1 MDVNTMFGVLLTAFL
16 GIVVLCVKPLGSY
29 IAAVM
34 QLACDKQEA
43 AGKQAADAQGR
54 PNFLLRAGAR
64 FEALL
69 YRLSGIDPGEEM
81 PWTRYAIA
89 LLLFNVLGAIVVYGL
104 QRLQLFLPLNPQKF
118 AAVTPDSSFNT
129 AISFITNTNW
139 QGYSGES
146 TMGYLVQMAALAV
159 QNFLSAAT
167 GIAVAIALIRGFARH
182 TVKTIGNFWVDVTR
196 ATLYVLLP
204 LSAVLALVLTS
215 QGVIQNFDGYKDA
228 TTVEK
233 LTYQNP
239 KTDAAGNPIKDA
251 SGNPVTETA
260 VTQTQTLPMGPIA
273 SQEAIKELGTNGG
286 GFYNANS
293 AHPYENPT
301 ALTNLL
307 EMLAIF
313 VIPFALTYTFGKMV
327 GDTRQGW
334 VVLAAMLILF
344 VPLVITAF
352 HNEQLGNPLMT
363 KQGIDQVASTLQ
375 AGGNME
381 GKETRFGIA
390 ASALFAAVTTATSC
404 GAINTMHDS
413 MTPLG
418 GFVPLLLI
426 QLGEVAPGGVGTGVY
441 SILMFAIL
449 GVFIAGL
456 MIGRTPEYLG
466 KKIEAFEMKMA
477 SVFILTTPFVVLI
490 GTAVAVM
497 SAAGRAGV
505 ANPGPHGFTEI
516 LYAFS
521 SVANNNGSAFS
532 GLSAN
537 TVFYNVSTGVA
548 MFIGR
553 FWPIMAALAIAGSL
567 AAKKRVPV
575 TDGTMPT
582 HGPLF
587 VTLLIGSI
595 LLIGVLTY
603 VPALALGPVVE
614 HFMLAAV
621 K

>member
-1 MDVNTMFGVLLTAFL
+1 MFGVMLAAFL
-16 GIVVLCVKPLGSY
+16 AIVVLCVKPLGSY
-29 IAAVM
+29 IADVM
-34 QLACDKQEA
+34 
-43 AGKQAADAQGR
+43 QGR
-54 PNFLLRAGAR
+54 PNFASRVGGR
-64 FEALL
+64 VEALL
-69 YRLSGIDPGEEM
+69 YRLCGVDSAEEM
-81 PWTRYAIA
+81 PWTKYAIA
-89 LLLFNVLGAIVVYGL
+89 LLLFNVLGAVVVYGL

-118 AAVTPDSSFNT
+118 AAVSPDSSFNT

-146 TMGYLVQMAALAV
+146 TMGYLVQMAGLAV

-182 TVKTIGNFWVDVTR
+182 TVGAIGNFWVDVTR
-196 ATLYVLLP
+196 CALYILLP
-204 LSAVLALVLTS
+204 ISIVLALALAS
-215 QGVIQNFDGYKDA
+215 QGVIQNFAGYKDA

-233 LTYQNP
+233 ITYQNP

-251 SGNPVTETA
+251 AGNAVTETA
-260 VTQTQTLPMGPIA
+260 MTQAQTLPMGPIA

-293 AHPYENPT
+293 AHPYENPSP
-301 ALTNLL
+301 LTNLL

-334 VVLAAMLILF
+334 VILAAMLILF

-352 HNEQLGNPLMT
+352 HSEQLGNPLIA
-363 KQGIDQVASTLQ
+363 KQGIDEVASAVQ

-404 GAINTMHDS
+404 GAVNTMHDS

-418 GFVPLLLI
+418 GFVPLFLI
-426 QLGEVAPGGVGTGVY
+426 QLGEVAPGGVGTGLY
-441 SILMFAIL
+441 SILIFAIL

-477 SVFILTTPFVVLI
+477 SVFILTTPFAVLI
-490 GTAVAVM
+490 GTAVAV
-497 SAAGRAGV
+497 ATVAGKAGV

-521 SVANNNGSAFS
+521 SAANNNGSAFG
-532 GLSAN
+532 GLTAS
-537 TVFYNVSTGVA
+537 TVFYNVATGLA

-553 FWPIMAALAIAGSL
+553 FWPIVAALAIAGSL

-575 TDGTMPT
+575 TEGTMPT

-614 HFMLAAV
+614 HFMLAAA

>member
-1 MDVNTMFGVLLTAFL
+1 MDVNTMFGVLLAALL
-16 GIVVLCVKPLGSY
+16 GIVLLCVKPVGSY
-29 IAAVM
+29 IAGVM
-34 QLACDKQEA
+34 QLDH
-43 AGKQAADAQGR
+43 DRQGR
-54 PNFLLRAGAR
+54 PNLALRAGGR
-64 FEALL
+64 FEGLL
-69 YRLSGIDPGEEM
+69 YRLCGIDSAEEM
-81 PWTRYAIA
+81 SWTRYAIA
-89 LLLFNVLGAIVVYGL
+89 LLLFNVLGAVIVYGL
-104 QRLQLFLPLNPQKF
+104 QRLQFFFPLNPQGF
-118 AAVTPDSSFNT
+118 AAVSPESSFNT
-129 AISFITNTNW
+129 AVSFVTNTNW

-146 TMGYLVQMAALAV
+146 TMGYLTQMAGLAV

-182 TVKTIGNFWVDVTR
+182 TVKTVGNFWVDVTR

-204 LSAVLALVLTS
+204 LAAVLALVLVS
-215 QGVIQNFDGYKDA
+215 QGVIENFAGYQDA
-228 TTVEK
+228 TSVEK
-233 LTYQNP
+233 ITYQNP
-239 KTDAAGNPIKDA
+239 KTDAAGNPTKDA
-251 SGNPVTETA
+251 AGNAVTETA
-260 VTQTQTLPMGPIA
+260 TTQTQTLPMGPIA
-273 SQEAIKELGTNGG
+273 SQESIKELGTNGG

-301 ALTNLL
+301 PLSNLL
-307 EMLAIF
+307 EIFAILL
-313 VIPFALTYTFGKMV
+313 IPFALTYTFGKMV

-334 VVLAAMLILF
+334 VILTAMLILF
-344 VPLVITAF
+344 VPLVILAF
-352 HNEQLGNPLMT
+352 HSEQLGNPLIA

-381 GKETRFGIA
+381 GKESRFGIA
-390 ASALFAAVTTATSC
+390 ASSIFAAAATGTST
-404 GAINTMHDS
+404 GAVNTSHDS

-418 GFVPLLLI
+418 GFVPMFLM
-426 QLGEVAPGGVGTGVY
+426 QLGEVAPGGVGTGLY
-441 SILMFAIL
+441 SILIFAIL

-477 SVFILTTPFVVLI
+477 SVFILTTPFAVLI

-497 SAAGRAGV
+497 TIAGKAGV
-505 ANPGPHGFTEI
+505 GNPGAHGFSEI
-516 LYAFS
+516 LYGFTSA
-521 SVANNNGSAFS
+521 ANNNGSSFG
-532 GLSAN
+532 GLTAT
-537 TVFYNVSTGVA
+537 TVFYNVATALA

-553 FWPIMAALAIAGSL
+553 FWPIVAALAIAGSL

-575 TDGTMPT
+575 TEGTMPT

-587 VTLLIGSI
+587 VILLIGSI

-614 HFMLAAV
+614 HFLLAAA

>member
-1 MDVNTMFGVLLTAFL
+1 MDASTMFGVMLVAFL
-16 GIVVLCVKPLGSY
+16 AIVVLCVKPLGSY
-29 IAAVM
+29 IADVM
-34 QLACDKQEA
+34 Q
-43 AGKQAADAQGR
+43 GR
-54 PNFLLRAGAR
+54 HNFALRAGGR
-64 FEALL
+64 VEDLL
-69 YRLSGIDPGEEM
+69 YRLCGVDSAEEM
-81 PWTRYAIA
+81 SWTQYAIA
-89 LLLFNVLGAIVVYGL
+89 LLLFNVLGAVVVYGL
-104 QRLQLFLPLNPQKF
+104 QRLQIFFPLNPQKF
-118 AAVTPDSSFNT
+118 AAVSPDSSFNT
-129 AISFITNTNW
+129 AVSFITNTNW

-146 TMGYLVQMAALAV
+146 TMGYLVQMAGLAV

-167 GIAVAIALIRGFARH
+167 GIAVAIVLMRGFARH
-182 TVKTIGNFWVDVTR
+182 TVNTIGNFWVDVTR

-204 LSAVLALVLTS
+204 LSVVLALALAS
-215 QGVIQNFDGYKDA
+215 QGVIQNFAGYKDA

-233 LTYQNP
+233 ITYQNP
-239 KTDAAGNPIKDA
+239 QTDAAGNPIKDA
-251 SGNPVTETA
+251 AGNAVTETA
-260 VTQTQTLPMGPIA
+260 MTQTQTLPMGPIA

-286 GFYNANS
+286 GFTNANS

-301 ALTNLL
+301 PLTNLL
-307 EMLAIF
+307 EMLAILL
-313 VIPFALTYTFGKMV
+313 IPFALTYTFGKMV

-334 VVLAAMLILF
+334 VILSAMLILF
-344 VPLVITAF
+344 VPLVILAF
-352 HNEQLGNPLMT
+352 HSEQLGNPLIA

-390 ASALFAAVTTATSC
+390 ASSLFAAAATGTST
-404 GAINTMHDS
+404 GAVNTMHDS

-418 GFVPLLLI
+418 GFVPMFLM

-441 SILMFAIL
+441 SILIFAIL
-449 GVFIAGL
+449 AVFIAGL

-477 SVFILTTPFVVLI
+477 SVFILTTPFVVLL

-497 SAAGRAGV
+497 TVAGKAGV
-505 ANPGPHGFTEI
+505 GNPGAHGFSEI
-516 LYAFS
+516 LYAFTS
-521 SVANNNGSAFS
+521 AANNNGSAFG
-532 GLSAN
+532 GLTAS
-537 TVFYNVSTGVA
+537 TVFYNVATGLA

-575 TDGTMPT
+575 TEGTMPT

-614 HFMLAAV
+614 HFMLAAA

>member
-1 MDVNTMFGVLLTAFL
+1 MDAPTIFGVLLAAFL
-16 GIVVLCVKPLGSY
+16 AIVVLCIKPLGSY

-34 QLACDKQEA
+34 E
-43 AGKQAADAQGR
+43 GR
-54 PNFLLRAGAR
+54 PNLALRAGGR
-64 FEALL
+64 FEAFL
-69 YRLSGIDPGEEM
+69 YRLCGIDPREEM
-81 PWTRYAIA
+81 SWTQYAIA
-89 LLLFNVLGAIVVYGL
+89 MLLFNVLGAIVIYGL

-118 AAVTPDSSFNT
+118 AAVSPESSFNT

-146 TMGYLVQMAALAV
+146 TMGYLVQMAGLAV

-182 TVKTIGNFWVDVTR
+182 TAATIGNFWVDVTR
-196 ATLYVLLP
+196 CTLYILLP
-204 LSAVLALVLTS
+204 LAAVLALALAS

-233 LTYQNP
+233 ITYQNP

-251 SGNPVTETA
+251 AGNTVTETA
-260 VTQTQTLPMGPIA
+260 TTQTQTLPMGPIA

-293 AHPYENPT
+293 AHPYENPSP
-301 ALTNLL
+301 LTNLL
-307 EMLAIF
+307 ELFAILL
-313 VIPFALTYTFGKMV
+313 IPFALTYTFGKMV

-334 VVLAAMLILF
+334 VLLAAMLILF
-344 VPLVITAF
+344 VPLVIMAF
-352 HNEQLGNPLMT
+352 HSEQLGNPLIA
-363 KQGIDQVASTLQ
+363 KQGVDLVASPLQ

-390 ASALFAAVTTATSC
+390 ASSLFAAAATGTST
-404 GAINTMHDS
+404 GAVNSSHDS

-418 GFVPLLLI
+418 GFVPMFLM
-426 QLGEVAPGGVGTGVY
+426 QLGEVAPGGVGTGIY
-441 SILMFAIL
+441 SILIFAIL

-477 SVFILTTPFVVLI
+477 SLFILTTPFAVLI
-490 GTAVAVM
+490 GAAVAVLTV
-497 SAAGRAGV
+497 AGKAGV
-505 ANPGPHGFTEI
+505 GNPGAHGFSEI
-516 LYAFS
+516 LYGFTSA
-521 SVANNNGSAFS
+521 ANNNGSSFG
-532 GLSAN
+532 GLTATS
-537 TVFYNVSTGVA
+537 VFYNVATGVV

-567 AAKKRVPV
+567 AAKKKVPV

-603 VPALALGPVVE
+603 VPALALGPVAE
-614 HFMLAAV
+614 HFMLAAA

>member
-1 MDVNTMFGVLLTAFL
+1 MSANALFGLLLVAFL
-16 GIVVLCVKPLGSY
+16 GIAVLCAKPLGSY
-29 IAAVM
+29 IADVM
-34 QLACDKQEA
+34 E
-43 AGKQAADAQGR
+43 GR
-54 PNFLLRAGAR
+54 SNFALRAGGR
-64 FEALL
+64 FEGLI
-69 YRLSGIDPGEEM
+69 YRLCAVDSREEM
-81 PWTRYAIA
+81 SWKQYAIA
-89 LLLFNVLGAIVVYGL
+89 LLLFNVLGAVIIYGL

-118 AAVTPDSSFNT
+118 AAVSADSSFNT
-129 AISFITNTNW
+129 AVSFITNTNW

-146 TMGYLVQMAALAV
+146 TMGYLVQMAGLAV

-167 GIAVAIALIRGFARH
+167 GIAVAIALTRGFARH

-204 LSAVLALVLTS
+204 ISVVLALVLVS
-215 QGVIQNFDGYKDA
+215 QGVIQNFSGYQDA

-233 LTYQNP
+233 ITYQNP

-251 SGNPVTETA
+251 AGNAVTETA
-260 VTQTQTLPMGPIA
+260 TTQTQTLPMGPIA

-301 ALTNLL
+301 PLTNLL

-313 VIPFALTYTFGKMV
+313 IIPFALTYTFGKMV

-334 VVLAAMLILF
+334 VILAAMLILF
-344 VPLVITAF
+344 VPLVLLAF
-352 HNEQLGNPLMT
+352 HSEQNGSPLVAH
-363 KQGIDQVASTLQ
+363 QGIDQVASAVQ

-404 GAINTMHDS
+404 GAVNTMHDS
-413 MTPLG
+413 MMPLG
-418 GFVPLLLI
+418 GFVPMFLM
-426 QLGEVAPGGVGTGVY
+426 QLGEVAPGGVGTGLY

-456 MIGRTPEYLG
+456 MIGRTPEYIG
-466 KKIEAFEMKMA
+466 KKIEALEMKLA
-477 SVFILTTPFVVLI
+477 SVFILTTPFAVLI

-497 SAAGRAGV
+497 TAAGKAGV
-505 ANPGPHGFTEI
+505 ANPGVHGFSEI
-516 LYAFS
+516 LYAFT
-521 SVANNNGSAFS
+521 SVANNNGSAFG

-537 TVFYNVSTGVA
+537 TVFYNVSTGLA
-548 MFIGR
+548 MYIGR
-553 FWPIMAALAIAGSL
+553 FWPIVAALAIAGSL

-575 TDGTMPT
+575 TEGTMPT

-587 VTLLIGSI
+587 VVLLIGSI

-614 HFMLAAV
+614 HFMLAAA

>member
-1 MDVNTMFGVLLTAFL
+1 VNANFVLLLVAFIGVLLLLT
-16 GIVVLCVKPLGSY
+16 KPLGIY
-29 IAAVM
+29 IADVM
-34 QLACDKQEA
+34 E
-43 AGKQAADAQGR
+43 GR
-54 PNFLLRAGAR
+54 PNFAVRAGAR
-64 FEALL
+64 LEGLL
-69 YRLSGIDPGEEM
+69 YKLCGVDVREEM
-81 PWTRYAIA
+81 SWREYAIA
-89 LLLFNVLGAIVVYGL
+89 LLLFNVLGAVIVYGL
-104 QRLQLFLPLNPQKF
+104 QRLQFFLPLNPQKLS
-118 AAVTPDSSFNT
+118 AVSADSSFNT

-146 TMGYLVQMAALAV
+146 TMGYFAQMAGLAV

-182 TVKTIGNFWVDVTR
+182 GAKTIGNFWVDLTR
-196 ATLYVLLP
+196 STLYVLLP
-204 LSAVLALVLTS
+204 LSVLLALALAS
-215 QGVIQNFDGYKDA
+215 QGVIQNLDAYKDA

-239 KTDAAGNPIKDA
+239 KTDAAGNPLKDA
-251 SGNPVTETA
+251 AGNPVTETA
-260 VTQTQTLPMGPIA
+260 VTQTQTLPMGPVA

-286 GFYNANS
+286 GFFNANS

-301 ALTNLL
+301 TLTNGLELL
-307 EMLAIF
+307 AMFLIA
-313 VIPFALTYTFGKMV
+313 FALTYTFGKMV

-334 VVLAAMLILF
+334 VLLAAMLLLF
-344 VPLVITAF
+344 LPLVWLGF
-352 HNEQLGNPLMT
+352 HSEQHGNPLIAP
-363 KQGIDQVASTLQ
+363 QGIDQVASATQ

-390 ASALFAAVTTATSC
+390 SSALWVAVATGTST
-404 GAINTMHDS
+404 GAVNSAHDS
-413 MTPLG
+413 LTPLG
-418 GFVPLLLI
+418 GFVPIFLM
-426 QLGEVAPGGVGTGVY
+426 QLGEVAPGGVGTGIY

-466 KKIEAFEMKMA
+466 KKIEALEMKLA
-477 SVFILTTPFVVLI
+477 SIFILTTPFAVLI

-497 SAAGRAGV
+497 TVAGKAGPP
-505 ANPGPHGFTEI
+505 NPGAHGFSEI
-516 LYAFS
+516 LYAFTS
-521 SVANNNGSAFS
+521 AANNNGSAFA

-537 TVFYNVSTGVA
+537 TMFYNVATGLG

-575 TDGTMPT
+575 TEGTMPT

-587 VTLLIGSI
+587 VALLIGSI

-603 VPALALGPVVE
+603 VPALALGPLAE
-614 HFMLAAV
+614 HLMLATA